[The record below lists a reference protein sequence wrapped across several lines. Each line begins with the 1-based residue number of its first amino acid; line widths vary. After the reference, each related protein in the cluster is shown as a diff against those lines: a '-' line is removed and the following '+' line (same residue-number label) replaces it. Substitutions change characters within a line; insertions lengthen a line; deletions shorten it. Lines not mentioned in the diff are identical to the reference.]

1 MSNGRHALHVKQ
13 RGEWRG
19 GTRRARLGGLDA
31 SDQAA
36 LEGTEGLGY
45 RQGLAGTQLPTYH
58 KHKGSAWPRTA
69 SQGGPRS
76 KAGLLFNYLIHNR
89 WHCIRL
95 SRRGGLLSR
104 ALIEAFNTPVRVGR
118 ETASASTPPPTNS
131 LNCEKKKLGGG
142 EGGPQGYLYY
152 TLIDPKW
159 RISHRRGEKDLR
171 TFNRRVALCSR
182 DPPDK
187 KQKLP

>member
-36 LEGTEGLGY
+36 LEGKEGLGY

-131 LNCEKKKLGGG
+131 LNCKKKGGG
-142 EGGPQGYLYY
+142 GGASRLFILHLNRPEMENKSQ
-152 TLIDPKW
+152 K
-159 RISHRRGEKDLR
+159 RRKGSAN
-171 TFNRRVALCSR
+171 FQPPRRALLSR
-182 DPPDK
+182 PTDK
-187 KQKLP
+187 K

>member
-1 MSNGRHALHVKQ
+1 MAGRDEANAAGRPGRPGRQ
-13 RGEWRG
+13 RSGCIGRK
-19 GTRRARLGGLDA
+19 
-31 SDQAA
+31 
-36 LEGTEGLGY
+36 EGLGY

-131 LNCEKKKLGGG
+131 LNCKKKGG
-142 EGGPQGYLYY
+142 EVGPQGYLYY

-159 RISHRRGEKDLR
+159 RITHRRGEKDLR

-182 DPPDK
+182 PHRQETEAFNYGIAREFLSFP
-187 KQKLP
+187 L